1 MLDEEHYVILMKKYG
16 KNKNTANMPVIF
28 EDAQVDV
35 FIYGGNNL

>member
-1 MLDEEHYVILMKKYG
+1 MLDEEHNVTLKNKYG

-35 FIYGGNNL
+35 FIYGNNL